1 MRNDVSSVR
10 PSDIIIKSTTVS
22 IIYLPIRPSSP
33 SLWRKREEFSDIGTE
48 LKKSSDQV
56 VSIYAAVYTFIII
69 PLSNVTNVL
78 FIQIT
83 PPRVIL
89 PQNLLL
95 DDPTY
100 DQPCVIYFEGS
111 QRFLLSRSLCNLCY
125 SIKRQ
130 RLSFLSVFFPLFVT
144 IARQLQKFP
153 LPLSS

>member
-1 MRNDVSSVR
+1 M
-10 PSDIIIKSTTVS
+10 PLYT
-22 IIYLPIRPSSP
+22 
-33 SLWRKREEFSDIGTE
+33 
-48 LKKSSDQV
+48 
-56 VSIYAAVYTFIII
+56 AVIII
-69 PLSNVTNVL
+69 PLSNVTNVP

-130 RLSFLSVFFPLFVT
+130 RLSFLSVFFPSLRDHCASTAKVPPPPFVVIIRRRFKVSFLVVEET
-144 IARQLQKFP
+144 QKETRFSTTP
-153 LPLSS
+153 CKTHGYSFAQ